1 MTEIWRGTWVVT
13 YRELIRF
20 VNERSRMVGSFA
32 QPLIF
37 LVIFGAGFGNLIG
50 SVAPGVD
57 FIQFMYPGII
67 AMGVL
72 TTALFA
78 GVSVVWDR
86 EFGFLRELLVAPLGR
101 TGIVLGKALGAAAV
115 ALLQVALMLLITPI
129 VGVDVDLEIILL
141 LVPIVF
147 ILSIALSGLGLMV
160 ASFMRSQQGF
170 QLLIQLL
177 IFPLIFLAGV
187 FFPINQAP
195 DWLQVLSKF
204 NPLTYGVDAIR
215 QVFLG
220 DDAGP
225 RVGVTVFGH
234 LMTLPEEVLL
244 ISGLRGRPDQ
254 RRGVGLQPPGVD
266 RCHRVPPP
274 ASAS

>member
-1 MTEIWRGTWVVT
+1 MTEIWRGTWVVS

-72 TTALFA
+72 TTSLFA

-101 TGIVLGKALGAAAV
+101 TGIVFGKALGAAAV

-129 VGVDVDLEIILL
+129 VGVDIDLGTIAL

-195 DWLQVLSKF
+195 EWLQVLSKF

-234 LMTLPEEVLL
+234 LMTLPEEVILITAFAVVLL
-244 ISGLRGRPDQ
+244 GAAAWAFNRQ
-254 RRGVGLQPPGVD
+254 E
-266 RCHRVPPP
+266 
-274 ASAS
+274 

>member
-1 MTEIWRGTWVVT
+1 MTEVWRGTWVVG
-13 YRELIRF
+13 YRELLRF

-72 TTALFA
+72 TTSLFA

-101 TGIVLGKALGAAAV
+101 TGIVLGKAAGAAVV
-115 ALLQVALMLLITPI
+115 ALLQVALMLLIAPI
-129 VGVDVDLEIILL
+129 VGVDLDIGIILL
-141 LVPIVF
+141 LIPIVF
-147 ILSIALSGLGLMV
+147 ILSIALSGLGLLV
-160 ASFMRSQQGF
+160 ASYMRSQQGF

-195 DWLQVLSKF
+195 EWLQVISKF

-220 DDAGP
+220 SDAGP
-225 RVGVTVFGH
+225 RVGVTVLGH
-234 LMTLPEEVLL
+234 VMTLGEEVLIIGAFAIVL
-244 ISGLRGRPDQ
+244 ITAAAWSFNRQ
-254 RRGVGLQPPGVD
+254 E
-266 RCHRVPPP
+266 
-274 ASAS
+274 

>member
-1 MTEIWRGTWVVT
+1 MSEIWRGAWVVA
-13 YRELIRF
+13 YRELLRF
-20 VNERSRMVGSFA
+20 VNERSRLVGSLA

-37 LVIFGAGFGNLIG
+37 LVIFGAGFGNVIG
-50 SVAPGVD
+50 ALAPGVD

-86 EFGFLRELLVAPLGR
+86 EFGFLREMLVAPLGR
-101 TGIVLGKALGAAAV
+101 TGIVLGKAIGACV
-115 ALLQVALMLLITPI
+115 IGLVQVLLMLLITP
-129 VGVDVDLEIILL
+129 
-141 LVPIVF
+141 LVNVSIYIGLVVRLIPVVF
-147 ILSIALSGLGLMV
+147 VLSIALSGLGILI

-187 FFPINQAP
+187 FFPVNQAP
-195 DWLQVLSKF
+195 DWLQVLSKV

-215 QVFLG
+215 QIFLG
-220 DDAGP
+220 PSAP
-225 RVGVTVFGH
+225 LGVSVFDH
-234 LMTLPEEVLL
+234 VMTIGEEVALMAGLGAVLL
-244 ISGLRGRPDQ
+244 AAAAWAFSRQ
-254 RRGVGLQPPGVD
+254 E
-266 RCHRVPPP
+266 
-274 ASAS
+274 

>member
-1 MTEIWRGTWVVT
+1 
-13 YRELIRF
+13 
-20 VNERSRMVGSFA
+20 NERSRMVGSFA

-50 SVAPGVD
+50 SVAPGVN

-72 TTALFA
+72 TTSLFA

-101 TGIVLGKALGAAAV
+101 TGIVFGKALGAAAV
-115 ALLQVALMLLITPI
+115 ALLQVGLMLLITPI
-129 VGVDVDLEIILL
+129 VGVDIDVQTILL
-141 LVPIVF
+141 LVPISL
-147 ILSIALSGLGLMV
+147 ILSIALSGLGLMI

-177 IFPLIFLAGV
+177 VFPLIFLAGV

-215 QVFLG
+215 QVFIG
-220 DDAGP
+220 SADP

-234 LMTLPEEVLL
+234 TMTLGEEVIL
-244 ISGLRGRPDQ
+244 ISAFAVVLLAAAAWAFNRQ
-254 RRGVGLQPPGVD
+254 E
-266 RCHRVPPP
+266 
-274 ASAS
+274 

>member
-1 MTEIWRGTWVVT
+1 
-13 YRELIRF
+13 
-20 VNERSRMVGSFA
+20 MVGSFA

-50 SVAPGVD
+50 SVAPGVN

-72 TTALFA
+72 TTSLFA

-101 TGIVLGKALGAAAV
+101 TGIVLGKALGAAVV
-115 ALLQVALMLLITPI
+115 ALLQVALMLLIAPI
-129 VGVDVDLEIILL
+129 VGVDVDVQTILL

-147 ILSIALSGLGLMV
+147 ILSIALSGLGLLV
-160 ASFMRSQQGF
+160 ASYMRSQQGF

-195 DWLQVLSKF
+195 EWLQVVSKF

-215 QVFLG
+215 QVFIG
-220 DDAGP
+220 SADP
-225 RVGVTVFGH
+225 RVGVTVLGH
-234 LMTLPEEVLL
+234 TMTLGEEVLL
-244 ISGLRGRPDQ
+244 I
-254 RRGVGLQPPGVD
+254 GVFAIVLI
-266 RCHRVPPP
+266 
-274 ASAS
+274 SAAAWSFNRQE

>member
-1 MTEIWRGTWVVT
+1 MTEVWRGTWVVG
-13 YRELIRF
+13 YRELLRF
-20 VNERSRMVGSFA
+20 VNERSRMIGSFA

-72 TTALFA
+72 TTSLFA

-86 EFGFLRELLVAPLGR
+86 EFGFLRELLVAPIGR
-101 TGIVLGKALGAAAV
+101 TGIVLGKAAGAAVV
-115 ALLQVALMLLITPI
+115 ALLQVALMLLIAPI
-129 VGVDVDLEIILL
+129 VGVDLDVGIIVL

-147 ILSIALSGLGLMV
+147 ILSIALSGLGLLV
-160 ASFMRSQQGF
+160 ASYMRSQQGF

-195 DWLQVLSKF
+195 EWLQVISKF

-220 DDAGP
+220 SDAGP
-225 RVGVTVFGH
+225 RVGVTVLGH
-234 LMTLPEEVLL
+234 VMTLGEEVLIIGAFAVVL
-244 ISGLRGRPDQ
+244 ITAAAWSFNRQ
-254 RRGVGLQPPGVD
+254 E
-266 RCHRVPPP
+266 
-274 ASAS
+274 

>member
-1 MTEIWRGTWVVT
+1 MTEIFRGTWVVS
-13 YRELIRF
+13 YRELLRF
-20 VNERSRMVGSFA
+20 VNERSRLVGSFA

-50 SVAPGVD
+50 AVAPGVD

-101 TGIVLGKALGAAAV
+101 TGIVLGKALGACIV
-115 ALLQVALMLLITPI
+115 AMLQVSLMLLIAPI
-129 VGVDVDLEIILL
+129 VGVVVEVSTVIRLI
-141 LVPIVF
+141 PIVF
-147 ILSIALSGLGLMV
+147 VLSIALSGLGLLV

-195 DWLQVLSKF
+195 DWLQVISKF

-220 DDAGP
+220 SEASAQL
-225 RVGVTVFGH
+225 GVTVLGH
-234 LMTLPEEVLL
+234 TMTLPEEVALMSGFAVALL
-244 ISGLRGRPDQ
+244 SVAAWAFNRQ
-254 RRGVGLQPPGVD
+254 E
-266 RCHRVPPP
+266 
-274 ASAS
+274 

>member
-1 MTEIWRGTWVVT
+1 
-13 YRELIRF
+13 
-20 VNERSRMVGSFA
+20 MVGSFA

-72 TTALFA
+72 TTSLFA

-101 TGIVLGKALGAAAV
+101 TGIVLGKAVGAAAV

-129 VGVDVDLEIILL
+129 VGVDIDAQTILL
-141 LVPIVF
+141 LVPVVF
-147 ILSIALSGLGLMV
+147 ILSIALSGLGLLV
-160 ASFMRSQQGF
+160 ASYMRSQQGF

-195 DWLQVLSKF
+195 DWLQVISKF

-215 QVFLG
+215 QIFLG
-220 DDAGP
+220 SGSGP
-225 RVGVTVFGH
+225 YLGVTVFGH
-234 LMTLPEEVLL
+234 TMTLAEEVVLMSAFAVVL
-244 ISGLRGRPDQ
+244 IAVAAWAFNRQ
-254 RRGVGLQPPGVD
+254 E
-266 RCHRVPPP
+266 
-274 ASAS
+274 